1 MTIRE
6 WICERESA
14 ILTERASKLETM
26 NAPQVLIDNCRKE
39 AVKLAN
45 GTVKIGGEQKLL
57 DEEYV
62 QHKVCDGRKNY
73 VMFNGYIKY
82 YPQARYGRFICE
94 DA

>member
-6 WICERESA
+6 WICERESM
-14 ILTERASKLETM
+14 ILAERANKLEKM
-26 NAPQVLIDNCRKE
+26 NAPQILIDNCRKE
-39 AVKLAN
+39 SEELGNGAVK
-45 GTVKIGGEQKLL
+45 VGGDQKLL

-62 QHKVCDGRKNY
+62 QHKVCEGRKNY